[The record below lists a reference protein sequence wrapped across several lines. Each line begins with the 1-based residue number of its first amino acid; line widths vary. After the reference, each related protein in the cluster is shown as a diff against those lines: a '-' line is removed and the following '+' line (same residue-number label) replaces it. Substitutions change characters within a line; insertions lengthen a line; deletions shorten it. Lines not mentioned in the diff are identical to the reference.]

1 MISIIIPVYNAGQY
15 LNSCVDSIL
24 RSTYQDFELL
34 LINDGSTDASP
45 QICAD
50 YAALDHRVKLINQEN
65 QGVSAAR
72 NRGLEAVRPHLAGKI
87 PGRGRTGLGAAVL
100 PGSGYAPSCAVHPG
114 ANAAAEKRK
123 CELLLPVGQGLQKV
137 HY

>member
-45 QICAD
+45 QICVD
-50 YAALDHRVKLINQEN
+50 YAALDHRVKLINQ
-65 QGVSAAR
+65 
-72 NRGLEAVRPHLAGKI
+72 
-87 PGRGRTGLGAAVL
+87 
-100 PGSGYAPSCAVHPG
+100 
-114 ANAAAEKRK
+114 
-123 CELLLPVGQGLQKV
+123 
-137 HY
+137 